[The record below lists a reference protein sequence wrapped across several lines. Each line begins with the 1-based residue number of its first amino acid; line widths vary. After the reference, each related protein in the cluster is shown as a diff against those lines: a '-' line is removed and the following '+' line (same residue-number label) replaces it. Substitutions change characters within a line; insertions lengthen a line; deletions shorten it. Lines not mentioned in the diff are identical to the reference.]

1 MTVLASEDVNYN
13 YCHLQNQYRLAI
25 HVQGSLEIVSGICKW
40 GSCPIYKWNP
50 QKEVIEFPPP
60 PLLNDIY
67 GGGDV
72 QSPPLWIRFCT
83 LFIDILT
90 HVYIHEHCIRLY
102 ECKKNLANG
111 GIIV

>member
-1 MTVLASEDVNYN
+1 MPWNLRANHIHTDKIRQRVNDSKRIGDLASEDVYYN
-13 YCHLQNQYRLAI
+13 YCHLQNQYRFVI

-67 GGGDV
+67 
-72 QSPPLWIRFCT
+72 S
-83 LFIDILT
+83 
-90 HVYIHEHCIRLY
+90 
-102 ECKKNLANG
+102 
-111 GIIV
+111 